1 MKRVWITIIVLILI
15 VGGGAFWFLTQNKSA
30 AAQVLYP
37 TTTVQKG
44 TIETDVSGSG
54 DLVPATDEDITI
66 GSGDASK
73 TISTVDVAAND
84 TVKQGAALLTYTDGT
99 TLDAPAAGTITT
111 VNAYAGQRVTVG
123 RAVMHLTNYSDLN
136 TVLQIDELDIP
147 KVKDGQNVAVT
158 VNAYPSKTF
167 SGTVTS
173 IAAEGTDT
181 NGVSTFNVTVHLNSS
196 SGLKPG
202 MTTTGNIVLQKKA
215 NVLYLPTGAVHQA
228 GNQSYVYLSSNTA
241 SQSQQSGF
249 GRRRLMNMD
258 TKQGSMVAV
267 KTGISNDQSIEITS
281 GLTAG
286 QSVQLTAITRQSGTN
301 STSNSQSSYGM
312 MSGFGGGQ
320 GFGGGRGFGGGGG
333 RGFGSGTGT
342 GGGQGSQMG
351 NGGGNGQ

>member
-99 TLDAPAAGTITT
+99 TLNAPAAGTITT

-123 RAVMHLTNYSDLN
+123 RAVMHLTNYNDLN

-181 NGVSTFNVTVHLNSS
+181 NGVSTFNVTVHMNSS

-202 MTTTGNIVLQKKA
+202 MTTTGNIVLQKKT

-249 GRRRLMNMD
+249 GRRYASMD
-258 TKQGSMVAV
+258 QKQGRMVAV

-286 QSVQLTAITRQSGTN
+286 QSVQLTAITRQSS
-301 STSNSQSSYGM
+301 STSTNGQSSYGM

-320 GFGGGRGFGGGGG
+320 GYGGGRGFGGSGS
-333 RGFGSGTGT
+333 RGFGGGT
-342 GGGQGSQMG
+342 GGGQGSRMG